1 MPEQCWIRFFVLVS
15 ILQQL
20 PQMILQQPHFT
31 EAWMIPITSTTTI
44 RVNTQCDRHSFKQPD
59 VPGTKFAMRR
69 SHHHHPQQHPQILHM
84 AGFGDAASSANES
97 KEVKLKPKQQWDRY
111 TALKKEASVVVGV
124 KIVTSTAERN
134 GPNEDWLVVGA
145 VKSDAAIPTDV
156 AVARQRALLVEVCT
170 NK

>member
-31 EAWMIPITSTTTI
+31 EAWTIPTTSTTTI
-44 RVNTQCDRHSFKQPD
+44 RVNTQCSFKQPY

-69 SHHHHPQQHPQILHM
+69 SHHHPQQHPQILHM

-111 TALKKEASVVVGV
+111 TALKKEVSVVVGV
-124 KIVTSTAERN
+124 KIVPSTAERN

-170 NK
+170 IK